1 MSFLCLFQTKKST
14 WYKPECFQTKKER
27 ANLTDWKELHTSEG
41 RKYYYNITTKE
52 TTWIMPA
59 QLKEII
65 ERMVIDR
72 EKQFKKKQEKKGIQ
86 KIQVS
91 IVIHHLSS

>member
-1 MSFLCLFQTKKST
+1 MDIEDLRNQWVVQKAHNGLIYYFNKNTKKST

-65 ERMVIDR
+65 ERMVI
-72 EKQFKKKQEKKGIQ
+72 FP
-86 KIQVS
+86 S
-91 IVIHHLSS
+91 

>member
-1 MSFLCLFQTKKST
+1 
-14 WYKPECFQTKKER
+14 
-27 ANLTDWKELHTSEG
+27 
-41 RKYYYNITTKE
+41 
-52 TTWIMPA
+52 MPA